1 MKNMIKKFIKKTE
14 RVIEIIEGTRLNIK
28 TIFFS
33 ILAIVAIRFFFESVF
48 LDFTTTNY
56 EELLASSTTALFL
69 FFLFSYV
76 LMVIFIHLITKEKIP
91 KVASVVL
98 WGQWIVI
105 LPPIIDHIVFEG
117 HTVWS
122 FYIFDSVAGVIL
134 RFFTFFGDNPAF
146 GITFGTRT
154 EILIITILFG
164 LYIYIKKEKKIQWL
178 FLGSLAAYLF
188 SFILGIVPNIIT
200 YFYEVFSGTN
210 LFTIDKTHI
219 IGIFLTSLQYFGI
232 ERGTFKTVLS
242 FKMAFYFNIFL
253 FVELIFLQ
261 FLANKKIFYALLKNV
276 RYPQMFF
283 NSGLMFVGISLGV
296 FYFPHNF
303 SLDMFSILAVI
314 NLWIAVFCGW
324 FYSVFVNDLADV
336 KTDEITNTSRPLIKG
351 ELVKREYIDYSFL
364 FLILSLMSAI
374 VVSDKIFL
382 LMALFLML
390 TWVYS
395 KEPFRL
401 KRFVFVSSV
410 LSSFASLLFLVMGYI
425 LLSDGQSLLAFPW
438 KIIIYLF
445 TVYALLI
452 PVKDLKDIDGDGHT
466 GTTTLPMLIGEKNA
480 RMVLGTLLFLSYFFS
495 VIVLNEMK
503 LLVPAVM
510 FGAISYYI
518 MTSNKYKARVLP
530 WWVLGIVFIYGILL
544 VLITF
549 G

>member
-1 MKNMIKKFIKKTE
+1 MIKKFIKKTE